1 MTGHA
6 AGPGHGSMHFL
17 YISWLHSDL
26 RKLFRLL
33 WSATYEDFFSSGFVL
48 KHSFIHTN
56 AFTCRNSKKVSL
68 WNSYKSDSQVVCI
81 TKPSPVAA
89 PFVCSLPVSLFS
101 AAVCIWRQTMK
112 MFSVFHSPELQ
123 LSERIN
129 ITFTLL
135 PEKIQWPSSSGSE
148 SCWAC
153 PLSLHI
159 VTFKMLLQHLTC
171 FLLTFV

>member
-17 YISWLHSDL
+17 CISRLHSDL

-33 WSATYEDFFSSGFVL
+33 WSATYEDFFLLALFWNTST
-48 KHSFIHTN
+48 FIQMHLLARIRKRCNFETAVKVN
-56 AFTCRNSKKVSL
+56 A
-68 WNSYKSDSQVVCI
+68 QVVCI
-81 TKPSPVAA
+81 TTPPPKAA
-89 PFVCSLPVSLFS
+89 PFVCSSLPVSLFS
-101 AAVCIWRQTMK
+101 SAVWRKTMK
-112 MFSVFHSPELQ
+112 IISVFHSPELQ

-129 ITFTLL
+129 ITFTFQ
-135 PEKIQWPSSSGSE
+135 PEKIQWPSSCGSKL
-148 SCWAC
+148 CWAC

-171 FLLTFV
+171 FLVTFV